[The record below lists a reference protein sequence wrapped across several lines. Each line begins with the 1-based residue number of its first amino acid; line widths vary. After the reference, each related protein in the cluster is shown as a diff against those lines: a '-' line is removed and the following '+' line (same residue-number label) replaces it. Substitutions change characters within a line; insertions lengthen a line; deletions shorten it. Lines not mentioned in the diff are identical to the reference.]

1 MAFEAS
7 TPSGNV
13 LVMDGYPDD
22 GKSSLGPTPVEAFLS
37 SIAACSAMDV
47 VSILLKMRQDV
58 TGYRVEIDGERIPP
72 GEWPRPFLSIEV
84 KHILIGHKLDGAS
97 VEKAV
102 RLSDEKYCS
111 VMATLR
117 QKPEIIN
124 TWEIEDA

>member
-7 TPSGNV
+7 TPSGNS
-13 LVMDGYPDD
+13 LVMDGYPEE
-22 GKSSLGPTPVEAFLS
+22 GAKSLGPTPVETLLS

-47 VSILLKMRQDV
+47 VSILLKMRQEV
-58 TGYRVEIDGERIPP
+58 TGYRVEIDGIRVPP
-72 GEWPRPFLSIEV
+72 GEWPRPFRSIEV
-84 KHILIGHKLDGAS
+84 KHILIGRRLDGAS

-117 QKPEIIN
+117 ETPQITN
-124 TWEIEDA
+124 SWEIEEA